1 MSLKLT
7 NLEKNKIN
15 DFVHQTLKNSQL
27 EFEAKVQTDSLNL
40 RQLDFINVIK
50 KIKSLGFKNESVNEM
65 VLDISFS
72 EEESIRVT
80 IHGDENIKRYCE
92 IR

>member
-15 DFVHQTLKNSQL
+15 DFIHQTLKNSQL
-27 EFEAKVQTDSLNL
+27 EFEAKVQTESLNL

-50 KIKSLGFKNESVNEM
+50 KIKSLG
-65 VLDISFS
+65 
-72 EEESIRVT
+72 
-80 IHGDENIKRYCE
+80 YCT
-92 IR
+92 